1 MKPIWKTALVD
12 DEVRSLETLQWLLEE
27 YCPQVRVAGAYSS
40 PYEAL
45 QALRNDPP
53 DLLIL
58 DIAMPGLNGFDLL
71 HYLMPVTYP
80 VVFITAHT
88 GEVLRTLKSAKVP
101 YLLKPI
107 DDEELSA
114 LLPKVMSAGQL
125 ISEEQMERVRTGG

>member
-1 MKPIWKTALVD
+1 MKPKWKTALVD

-27 YCPQVRVAGAYSS
+27 YCPEVEVTGTYSS
-40 PYEAL
+40 PYQAL
-45 QALRNDPP
+45 QALRNEPP

-71 HYLMPVTYP
+71 HHLMPVPYP

-88 GEVLRTLKSAKVP
+88 GDVIRTLKNARVP

-114 LLPKVMSAGQL
+114 LLPAVMKARQL
-125 ISEEQMERVRTGG
+125 ISEDQMEKVRLGI

>member
-1 MKPIWKTALVD
+1 MKPKWKTTLVD

-27 YCPQVRVAGAYSS
+27 YCPQVEVIGTFSS
-40 PYEAL
+40 PYQAL
-45 QALRNDPP
+45 QSLRSAPP

-71 HYLMPVTYP
+71 HHLMPVPYP

-88 GEVLRTLKSAKVP
+88 GEVIRTLKSARVP

-114 LLPKVMSAGQL
+114 LVPKVMNARQL
-125 ISEEQMERVRTGG
+125 ITEEQMERVRLGG